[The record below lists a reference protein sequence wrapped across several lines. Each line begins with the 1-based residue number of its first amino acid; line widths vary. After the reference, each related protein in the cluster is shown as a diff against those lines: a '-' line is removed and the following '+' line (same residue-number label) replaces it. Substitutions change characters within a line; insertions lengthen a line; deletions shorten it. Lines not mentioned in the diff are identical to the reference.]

1 MEGIDTTA
9 ILRAVAGQYRLHWHG
24 IHGISHW
31 ARVMHNGLLIADAT
45 GGDRRVVALFAL
57 FHDACR
63 LNDGHDPQ
71 HGARGAALAL
81 SLNGTHFKLESPQME
96 LLHYACC
103 RHTDGLTE
111 ADVTVQA
118 CWDAD
123 RLDLGRVGMTPLP
136 KFLCTP
142 FAKQQH
148 VMREACRR
156 ANANEHPECLPDMPH
171 PDVGRVASV
180 D

>member
-1 MEGIDTTA
+1 MEGIDTTG
-9 ILRAVAGQYRLHWHG
+9 ILEAVARQYRLYWRG

-45 GGDRRVVALFAL
+45 GADKRVVTLFAL

-63 LNDGHDPQ
+63 HNDGHDPQ
-71 HGARGAALAL
+71 HGTRGAALAL
-81 SLNGTHFKLESPQME
+81 SLRGELFQLEDEPME

-123 RLDLGRVGMTPLP
+123 RLDLGRVGMTPMA
-136 KFLCTP
+136 KYLCTSY
-142 FAKQQH
+142 AKQRH

-156 ANANEHPECLPDMPH
+156 ANADEHPACLPDMAH
-171 PDVGRVASV
+171 PEYG
-180 D
+180 